1 MKKLI
6 TRLVFVLIP
15 MFVSSVATATE
26 AEKSHMDISKY
37 PSHTCSAPTRPV
49 EPGSLNTQSEVDKY
63 NAKVD
68 NYNSKIVKYT
78 DCIQKYVDVAK
89 NDIKKIRKKITDA
102 IKEAN
107 SQ

>member
-1 MKKLI
+1 MKKLT

-15 MFVSSVATATE
+15 MFVSCIATATG
-26 AEKSHMDISKY
+26 AEKSHMDLSKY